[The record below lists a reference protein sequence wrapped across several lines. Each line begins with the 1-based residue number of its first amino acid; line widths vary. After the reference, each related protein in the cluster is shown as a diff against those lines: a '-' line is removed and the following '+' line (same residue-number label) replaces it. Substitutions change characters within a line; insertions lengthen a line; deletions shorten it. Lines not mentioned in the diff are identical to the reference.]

1 MTTED
6 RQRQRVIRAV
16 RSRARL
22 RWAIAF
28 YVTAYIAYLALCW
41 VVATQSWQAGMA
53 MLTVQYCWSA
63 WRILE
68 MVLRGR

>member
-6 RQRQRVIRAV
+6 RQRQRVASTV
-16 RSRARL
+16 RSRIRL

-28 YVTAYIAYLALCW
+28 YVAAYIVYLALCW
-41 VVATQSWQAGMA
+41 FVATQSWQAGMV
-53 MLTVQYCWSA
+53 MLSVQYCWSA

-68 MVLRGR
+68 MVLRGP